1 MYLKLNLDSQDYN
14 VAIKKYF
21 KMEEFPAFILS
32 NHYTRYLQWKFIEI
46 NGKIKME
53 DFVIHRII
61 GKGGF
66 GEVYGC
72 RKIDTGNLH
81 N

>member
-1 MYLKLNLDSQDYN
+1 M
-14 VAIKKYF
+14 
-21 KMEEFPAFILS
+21 S

-61 GKGGF
+61 GRGGF
-66 GEVYGC
+66 GEVYAGQ
-72 RKIDTGNLH
+72 KIDTGEFENLMFS
-81 N
+81 NFIFLFTIFVTSKVKVVV